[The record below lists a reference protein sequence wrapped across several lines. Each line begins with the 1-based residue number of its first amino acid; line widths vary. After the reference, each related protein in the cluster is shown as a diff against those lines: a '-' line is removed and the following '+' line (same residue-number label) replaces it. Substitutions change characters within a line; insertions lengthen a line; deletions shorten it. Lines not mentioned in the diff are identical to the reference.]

1 MLVGAERA
9 GGYSFRAAEVAVLML
24 TKVDPP
30 LFGWAAD
37 VTGKSNEEVACDAQI
52 PFDPLQGGCQ
62 RGVRSDKSLPNLRLR
77 QG

>member
-37 VTGKSNEEVACDAQI
+37 VTGKSNEEVLPVMDRFPLTHCRAGASEESAQTN
-52 PFDPLQGGCQ
+52 
-62 RGVRSDKSLPNLRLR
+62 RS
-77 QG
+77 QI